1 MSSAFKIAERRPTE
15 APRAAA
21 PSVLYVLQPPD
32 GGVAEH
38 VLRLALGLRAQDT
51 RVEVAT
57 APDSR
62 ITGKL
67 QDAGV
72 PVHLLPMG
80 RAPGVADLRAAQALR
95 ALDRRV
101 GAQLVHAHSS
111 KAGAL
116 VRAALPDRR
125 RLLYT
130 PHCFAFLAGL
140 GPRRTAYRAVE
151 QALVARS
158 AAIVAVCEWER
169 RAGERALRGAAGR
182 LRVIRNG
189 VPAPRPADPDRD
201 LLAFRGDR
209 PLAGLVAVLRPQ
221 KDPLA
226 LVRAAGRMPLDT
238 GRVAIVG
245 DGALAEPVRQ
255 EIARLGLTDR
265 VRWFPYAG
273 DPNAHL
279 AALDVF
285 VLSSAWEALPLGALE
300 AMARGLPVIATDVGG
315 VAEAVRDGI
324 TGRLVAPGDLGALAN
339 ALGELLGN
347 ADARRRLG
355 AAGRDVVAREFGVE
369 RMVGETAALYAEV
382 AAR

>member
-1 MSSAFKIAERRPTE
+1 
-15 APRAAA
+15 
-21 PSVLYVLQPPD
+21 VLQPPD

-38 VLRLALGLRAQDT
+38 VLRLAMGLRAQDAW
-51 RVEVAT
+51 VEVAT

-62 ITGKL
+62 IAGEL

-72 PVHLLPMG
+72 PVHLLPLG
-80 RAPGVADLRAAQALR
+80 RAPGVADLRAVRALR

-101 GAQLVHAHSS
+101 GTELVHAHSS

-125 RLLYT
+125 RLVYT

-140 GPRRTAYRAVE
+140 GRGRTVYRAVE

-169 RAGERALRGAAGR
+169 RAGARALRGAARR

-189 VPAPRPADPDRD
+189 VPAPRPAGPDRE

-209 PLAGLVAVLRPQ
+209 PLAGLVTVLRPQ

-226 LVRAAGRMPLDT
+226 LVRAAGRMPVDA

-245 DGALAEPVRQ
+245 EGALAGPVQ
-255 EIARLGLTDR
+255 EEIGRLGLTDR

-273 DPNAHL
+273 DPGPYL

-285 VLSSAWEALPLGALE
+285 VLTSAWEALPLAPLE

-315 VAEAVRDGI
+315 VADAVRDGI

-339 ALGELLGN
+339 ALDELLGN

-355 AAGRDVVAREFGVE
+355 AAGRDLVAREFGVE
-369 RMVGETAALYAEV
+369 RMVGETAALYDEV